1 MRLEIHTKFTR
12 MCNYFVWKGRTID
25 HDEIR
30 LQCCTLHV

>member
-1 MRLEIHTKFTR
+1 MLSENHTKFTR
-12 MCNYFVWKGRTID
+12 MCNYFVWKGKID